1 MTFATRR
8 SLRRSQT
15 VDHDEL
21 ADTKIGL
28 ISMPPST
35 QPKRRGR
42 PPKSS
47 TSVLRGL
54 TGSKPRG
61 RPPKALTS
69 VLRGLTGSKP
79 RGRPPKSLTSSS
91 RGKLTGSKPRG
102 RPPGRPSSTA
112 PHIMTDVRIALKLGW
127 RLRKA
132 TMGKRVGDAARSVY
146 LLSHQWPWDL
156 VAGFKPKRWS
166 IPAVEN
172 LRKLFNIIY
181 RVYPADEHQNDFRF
195 VKNYLR
201 ECAMKRDRRRPQ
213 LKNRDVEDACDYF
226 ADSDYV
232 RRDVVH
238 TAATPSKPS
247 IATVMQEDE
256 NGYIDFIDYGHYFD
270 DDDDDEEYVD
280 IATPA
285 KRSRTPSSPVLSP
298 KRARTAE
305 PTEPRQQTITDIT
318 NSLQSLHA
326 QKQKELEAV
335 TNSLDEIAASIQA
348 NEAAQINHINEKV
361 DKLTFDVKAYETT
374 REKIL
379 KARSCLE
386 QHYEIMMVDE
396 DDLAKRLQRYASDLK
411 ECDKLIAQA
420 EADVYKELDQ
430 IKQRD
435 VNLADEEKRL
445 EGRVKEVLEEVR
457 HCSVVEMLMRL
468 GPGGMAKLLGTL
480 EGNGV
485 ELVEMAESIMNEAGE

>member
-15 VDHDEL
+15 IDHDEL

-42 PPKSS
+42 PPKS
-47 TSVLRGL
+47 
-54 TGSKPRG
+54 
-61 RPPKALTS
+61 LTS
-69 VLRGLTGSKP
+69 VSRGLTGSKP
-79 RGRPPKSLTSSS
+79 RGRPPKSLTSVS

-112 PHIMTDVRIALKLGW
+112 PHIMTDKRIALKLGW

-132 TMGKRVGDAARSVY
+132 TMGKRVGNAARSVY

-156 VAGFKPKRWS
+156 VAGFKPKTWS

-201 ECAMKRDRRRPQ
+201 ECAMKRHRRRPQ
-213 LKNRDVEDACDYF
+213 LKNCDVEDACDYF
-226 ADSDYV
+226 ADSDNA
-232 RRDVVH
+232 RRDVIH
-238 TAATPSKPS
+238 TAVTRTKTS
-247 IATVMQEDE
+247 ISTVVPEDE
-256 NGYIDFIDYGHYFD
+256 DGWQDFRGHHHFGD
-270 DDDDDEEYVD
+270 EDDEEYVD

-285 KRSRTPSSPVLSP
+285 KRSRTPSSPLLSP

-305 PTEPRQQTITDIT
+305 STEPRQQTIADIT
-318 NSLQSLHA
+318 KSLQSLHA

-348 NEAAQINHINEKV
+348 SEAAQINHINEKV
-361 DKLTFDVKAYETT
+361 DKLTSEVKAYETE

-379 KARSCLE
+379 KARNFME
-386 QHYEIMMVDE
+386 HHHEVMRMEEDE
-396 DDLAKRLQRYASDLK
+396 LAKRLQMYTSDLE

-430 IKQRD
+430 IKQKD

-457 HCSVVEMLMRL
+457 HCSVVETLVRL
-468 GPGGMAKLLGTL
+468 GPGGMAKLLGRL

-485 ELVEMAESIMNEAGE
+485 ELVEMAESIMNEAEV

>member
-1 MTFATRR
+1 
-8 SLRRSQT
+8 
-15 VDHDEL
+15 
-21 ADTKIGL
+21 
-28 ISMPPST
+28 MPPST

-79 RGRPPKSLTSSS
+79 RGRPPKALTSVLRGLTGSKPRGRPPKSLTSVS

-102 RPPGRPSSTA
+102 RPRGRPSSTA

-132 TMGKRVGDAARSVY
+132 TMGKRVGNAARSVY

-156 VAGFKPKRWS
+156 VAGFKPERWS

-213 LKNRDVEDACDYF
+213 LKNCDVEDACDYF
-226 ADSDYV
+226 ADSDYA
-232 RRDVVH
+232 RREAVH
-238 TAATPSKPS
+238 TTVTPSKPS

-270 DDDDDEEYVD
+270 DDDDDDDKEYVD

-285 KRSRTPSSPVLSP
+285 KRSRTPSSPSPSP

-348 NEAAQINHINEKV
+348 DEAAQINHINEKV
-361 DKLTFDVKAYETT
+361 DKLTSDVKAYETT

-396 DDLAKRLQRYASDLK
+396 DDLAKRLQKYKSDLE

-430 IKQRD
+430 IKQKD

-445 EGRVKEVLEEVR
+445 EGRAREVLEEVR
-457 HCSVVEMLMRL
+457 HCSVVETLMRL
-468 GPGGMAKLLGTL
+468 GPGGMAKLLGRL

-485 ELVEMAESIMNEAGE
+485 ELVEMAESIMNEAEE